1 MYTNNEQWVALK
13 NRNYWWK
20 LRFGVEATM
29 DPDQALLKLYPL
41 DTNVDEFGFNSIQN
55 AFMVFRY
62 EWLTT
67 PTHSDQEKADEFLAK
82 RGVDSPA

>member
-1 MYTNNEQWVALK
+1 MLVLNNTDTPTIQDKWVTLN

-29 DPDQALLKLYPL
+29 DPDEALMKLYSF
-41 DTNVDEFGFNSIQN
+41 DTNVDEFGFNKIQN

-62 EWLTT
+62 EWFTTLT
-67 PTHSDQEKADEFLAK
+67 
-82 RGVDSPA
+82 VDSQS